1 MIADLMRIPYL
12 RGGMTEAGADCWG
25 LALLVR
31 RRLGRPSPPTPPPA
45 SAYDDP
51 RQNRLVFDSAM
62 AWVAVTDDPQPGAFA
77 AVMHR
82 AACRHVG
89 VVVDIDGRRCVLETE
104 VLGGVRWYTLDD
116 FLSLHAKVVFYDDIA
131 NLPERAER

>member
-1 MIADLMRIPYL
+1 MINELIRVPYV
-12 RGGMTEAGADCWG
+12 RGGMSEAGADCWG

-31 RRLGRPSPPTPPPA
+31 QRLGRSDPPSGPT
-45 SAYDDP
+45 AYDAP
-51 RQNRLVFDSAM
+51 RSNMRVFDGVM
-62 AWVAVTDDPQPGAFA
+62 EWVAPTDDPQPGAFA

-82 AACRHVG
+82 AVCRHVG
-89 VVVDIDGRRCVLETE
+89 VVLDIDGRRCVLETE

-116 FLSLHAKVVFYDDIA
+116 FLSLHAKVVFYDDIT

>member
-1 MIADLMRIPYL
+1 MRIPYAK
-12 RGGMTEAGADCWG
+12 GGLTEDGADCWG

-31 RRLGRPSPPTPPPA
+31 RRLGRNDPFAPHA

-51 RQNRLVFDSAM
+51 RANRRVFRHAM
-62 AWVAVTDDPQPGAFA
+62 GWVRPTDDPQPGAFA
-77 AVMHR
+77 AVLHR
-82 AACRHVG
+82 EQCRHVG
-89 VVVDIDGRRCVLETE
+89 VVLDIDGRLCVLETE

-131 NLPERAER
+131 NLSERAER